1 MNIFKSPAFADKCIV
16 SATYRTTGNIYF
28 TIVHV
33 DKNFV
38 VVREMDSTGPIGKT
52 LKYAPALF
60 ESIFKN
66 NCTWARYEYNKKL
79 GRYEDL
85 GRSASIA
92 MRLDRYV
99 PKA

>member
-1 MNIFKSPAFADKCIV
+1 MNCFKSPAFADKCFV
-16 SATYRTTGNIYF
+16 SATYRTSGNIYF
-28 TIVHV
+28 TIMHV

-66 NCTWARYEYNKKL
+66 NCTWARYAYSKEL
-79 GRYEDL
+79 GRYQDL
-85 GRSASIA
+85 GRGAAIA

>member
-1 MNIFKSPAFADKCIV
+1 MNIFKSPAFAEKCIV

-28 TIVHV
+28 SIVHV

-52 LKYAPALF
+52 FKYAPALF

-66 NCTWARYEYNKKL
+66 NCTWARFEFSKEL
-79 GRYEDL
+79 GRYADL
-85 GRSASIA
+85 GRGASIT
-92 MRLDRYV
+92 MKLDRYV

>member
-1 MNIFKSPAFADKCIV
+1 MQIFKSSAFADKCIV

-28 TIVHV
+28 VIVHV

-66 NCTWARYEYNKKL
+66 NCTWARYEYSQKL